1 LEGDVNELILSAPAF
16 FQNSSPGSSF
26 MALWPFLAIFAIMYF
41 LILRPQQKKQKKHQ
55 QMISELKKGDKVI
68 TAGGIHGSIVGTKE
82 KTFIVKIDENV
93 KIEVTRSSVASK
105 AE

>member
-1 LEGDVNELILSAPAF
+1 MNELILSAPAF
-16 FQNSSPGSSF
+16 FQSSSPGGSF

-68 TAGGIHGSIVGTKE
+68 TAGGIYGTIVGIKE
-82 KTFIVKIDENV
+82 KTIIVKVDENV
-93 KIEVTRSSVASK
+93 KLELTRSSVSSK
-105 AE
+105 VE